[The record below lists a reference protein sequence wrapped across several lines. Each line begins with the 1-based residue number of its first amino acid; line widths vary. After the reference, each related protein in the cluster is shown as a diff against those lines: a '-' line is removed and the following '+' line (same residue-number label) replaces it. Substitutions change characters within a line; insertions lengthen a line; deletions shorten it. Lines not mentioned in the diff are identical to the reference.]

1 FPVEVFLEEG
11 LSVTAPASDYVVA
24 ETTYKFGATDPLSES
39 TNAQII
45 LDFKNG
51 RGYYCSHPFISSLS
65 GNAATATKLANARNI
80 NGVRFDGSADININ
94 TLVSR
99 NRVTALGG
107 SVKGTPGIQM
117 YEAYNNGYPTA

>member
-1 FPVEVFLEEG
+1 DAYSSSEPANHSILMSNKGDTVDSVFYIEGGAFPVEVFLEEG

-51 RGYYCSHPFISSLS
+51 RGYYCSHTF
-65 GNAATATKLANARNI
+65 
-80 NGVRFDGSADININ
+80 
-94 TLVSR
+94 
-99 NRVTALGG
+99 
-107 SVKGTPGIQM
+107 
-117 YEAYNNGYPTA
+117 